1 MSAQEKKDPAF
12 ETLLQYLK
20 GSRGFDFTEYKRA
33 SLMRRVNKRMGEVGI
48 EGYEQYEDYLE
59 VHPLE
64 FTTLFNTILINVT
77 SYFRN
82 QEAWDYLA
90 DEIVPRIL
98 ETKTPS
104 STIRLD
110 ESGEPEGV
118 VLLMEEAKN

>member
-77 SYFRN
+77 SYFRTRRPGTIWLTRSYHASWRPKHPVPPS
-82 QEAWDYLA
+82 AWMKA
-90 DEIVPRIL
+90 VTR
-98 ETKTPS
+98 K
-104 STIRLD
+104 
-110 ESGEPEGV
+110 V
-118 VLLMEEAKN
+118 WFC